1 VQKVLGIYFLEYGGQ
16 VSGGESVKRWSEQLN
31 DTESVMLKRNLSR
44 PSVVTDSPA
53 IFVNFL
59 SATLGIAIR
68 HVGREHQIL

>member
-1 VQKVLGIYFLEYGGQ
+1 VQEVLGLYLLEYGGQ
-16 VSGGESVKRWSEQLN
+16 VSGGQSVKRWSEQFN

-44 PSVVTDSPA
+44 PSVDTDSPA
-53 IFVNFL
+53 LFVNLL